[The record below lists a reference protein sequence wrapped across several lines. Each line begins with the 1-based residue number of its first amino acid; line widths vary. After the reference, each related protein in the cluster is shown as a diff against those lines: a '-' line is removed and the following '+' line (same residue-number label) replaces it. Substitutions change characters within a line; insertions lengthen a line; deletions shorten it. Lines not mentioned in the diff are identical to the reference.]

1 MDKDLT
7 KHTDTDTDI
16 DTDIDIDTGSDT
28 GSDTPTWDVV
38 VVGAGSAG
46 LQAAQ
51 TLGRMHRS
59 TLVVGTDRYRNDPT
73 GHMHNFLG
81 HDGAPPAELRTA
93 ARKDVE
99 AYADVELRDAEVLR
113 ISGEAGDFLVELA
126 GEDPV
131 RARRVLLASGVHDT
145 LPDVPGVAEEF
156 GDLVAHCPFCH
167 GHEFSGT
174 RVGILGS
181 AAHVAAM
188 ASMVGPI
195 ASEVVV
201 LAHGDVLDDATATTL
216 ERLGVPV
223 VPGRVA
229 AVRREGDG
237 LVVDVEDSDS
247 VALGGLFVK
256 TDWALAAPHAAQLGV
271 ELSEMGAVVVDAF
284 GRTSVPGV
292 YAAGDM
298 AQGPGLPMPMAS
310 VLVAASAGLLAAAAC
325 VQDAALERIA

>member
-1 MDKDLT
+1 MNENETYDVAV
-7 KHTDTDTDI
+7 I
-16 DTDIDIDTGSDT
+16 GS
-28 GSDTPTWDVV
+28 
-38 VVGAGSAG
+38 GSAG

-51 TLGRMHRS
+51 TLGRMHQR
-59 TLVVGTDRYRNDPT
+59 TLVLGTDRYRNDPT

-81 HDGAPPAELRTA
+81 HDGAAPAELRTA

-99 AYADVELRDAEVLR
+99 GYDDVELREAEVLR
-113 ISGEAGDFLVELA
+113 VSGELGDFVLEVA
-126 GEDPV
+126 GEEPV
-131 RARRVLLASGVHDT
+131 RARRVLLASGVRDT
-145 LPDVPGVAEEF
+145 LPDVPGVAAEF

-167 GHEFSGT
+167 GHEFADT

-181 AAHVAAM
+181 APHVAAM

-195 ASEVVV
+195 AREVVV
-201 LAHGDVLDDATATTL
+201 LAHGGELDDATAASLT
-216 ERLGVPV
+216 RLGVPV
-223 VPGRVA
+223 VAGAVA

-237 LVVDVEDSDS
+237 LVVDVDGRDPVE
-247 VALGGLFVK
+247 LGGLFVK
-256 TDWALAAPHAAQLGV
+256 TDWALAAPHATQLGL

-310 VLVAASAGLLAAAAC
+310 VLVAASGGLVAAAAC
-325 VQDAALERIA
+325 VQDAALARIA